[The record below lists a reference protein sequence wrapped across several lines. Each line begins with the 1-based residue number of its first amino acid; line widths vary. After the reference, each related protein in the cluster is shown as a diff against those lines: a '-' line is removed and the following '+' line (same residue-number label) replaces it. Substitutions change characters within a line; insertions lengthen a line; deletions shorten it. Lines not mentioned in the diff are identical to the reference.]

1 MSIECIADR
10 FANYPDPDDYA
21 DGGIAKM
28 LGE

>member
-1 MSIECIADR
+1 MNEDIADR